1 MRREPS
7 PGFQTHHLDR
17 PTGGPTGTAGTTRPA
32 LGSCSPPNLPPAPSL
47 PPWGPRP
54 PSPPDPCR
62 LTPRLRAAGG
72 PHGSVSPP
80 SVSKQALLLQEP
92 PRGLGH
98 AAGREGQL
106 GQPGQPLSPSTPP
119 LKHSCR
125 SEALSPPLAGHPPTK
140 SANSLTSLWVTCA
153 LQHFPQEGP
162 ENRVESATCCLCLW
176 VPCPARE
183 GPGADSS
190 LSVHP
195 ATGRPW
201 VPHHVLLPSASTMEA
216 CPSPSDALT
225 RCVSINGRWAGRL
238 WKSLVLGRQGCR
250 SAHLR
255 MRPPAPPEE
264 MKLLQCQAHTKVN
277 AALAVT
283 PPHSPRPV
291 QDAQ

>member
-1 MRREPS
+1 MLTPKPAPRPEPPS
-7 PGFQTHHLDR
+7 L
-17 PTGGPTGTAGTTRPA
+17 GTTPSFTPGPLQAHAPAACSRRAARERKPA
-32 LGSCSPPNLPPAPSL
+32 LREQAGPPSAGASARA
-47 PPWGPRP
+47 GPRSREGGAAWP
-54 PSPPDPCR
+54 AWPASVPLHP
-62 LTPRLRAAGG
+62 TP
-72 PHGSVSPP
+72 
-80 SVSKQALLLQEP
+80 QTLLQV
-92 PRGLGH
+92 RGLV
-98 AAGREGQL
+98 
-106 GQPGQPLSPSTPP
+106 PSFSWTPP
-119 LKHSCR
+119 
-125 SEALSPPLAGHPPTK
+125 PK

>member
-125 SEALSPPLAGHPPTK
+125 SEALSPPLAGHPPPQVCQQPDK
-140 SANSLTSLWVTCA
+140 PLGDLCPPA
-153 LQHFPQEGP
+153 LPPGGP
-162 ENRVESATCCLCLW
+162 
-176 VPCPARE
+176 RE
-183 GPGADSS
+183 QSGVS
-190 LSVHP
+190 
-195 ATGRPW
+195 
-201 VPHHVLLPSASTMEA
+201 HVLPLPLGPLPCQGGS
-216 CPSPSDALT
+216 
-225 RCVSINGRWAGRL
+225 W
-238 WKSLVLGRQGCR
+238 GRQQSQR
-250 SAHLR
+250 SPCHGASLGPTPR
-255 MRPPAPPEE
+255 PAP
-264 MKLLQCQAHTKVN
+264 
-277 AALAVT
+277 
-283 PPHSPRPV
+283 
-291 QDAQ
+291 